1 MNHRAPGSDG
11 FANFERTFRV
21 NAQLVRSAI
30 VLGLLSV
37 IGPLAIDMYLPAL
50 PAIGA
55 SLGATTAQ
63 VQQSLMAYMAAIAVC
78 QLIYGPL
85 SDMVGRKLPL
95 YFGIGIYIVGTV
107 AAALSPN
114 IEWLIVSRFLQ
125 GVGACASMSLPRAIV
140 RDEYTGAPAAQLMS
154 LLMLVFSVSP
164 ILAPLS
170 GSIVIAF
177 GDWRLLFWV
186 MAAVGALSLVL
197 LVFGLKETRPKEARI
212 GSGLGSA
219 LSAYWTLL
227 RDWRFIGLSLL
238 GAFGMASFMAFLGN
252 SSFIYIGH
260 YGLTPTQYSLAFSV
274 NAISFFAV
282 PQATGYLVGRFG
294 LNRVVKVAVS
304 GYASS
309 MLVLLVLF
317 VAGFNSIFVL
327 GALMFVAFG
336 FLGLVLPSTSV
347 LAMEEQGEIAGSASA
362 LMGTIQMVIAAGV
375 MGVVSSFFNG
385 TAMPMV
391 IGFAICAV
399 LAFGITQLTLA
410 KGAGSKLARAV
421 PAE

>member
-1 MNHRAPGSDG
+1 
-11 FANFERTFRV
+11 
-21 NAQLVRSAI
+21 
-30 VLGLLSV
+30 
-37 IGPLAIDMYLPAL
+37 
-50 PAIGA
+50 
-55 SLGATTAQ
+55 
-63 VQQSLMAYMAAIAVC
+63 
-78 QLIYGPL
+78 
-85 SDMVGRKLPL
+85 
-95 YFGIGIYIVGTV
+95 
-107 AAALSPN
+107 
-114 IEWLIVSRFLQ
+114 
-125 GVGACASMSLPRAIV
+125 MSLPRAIV

-177 GDWRLLFWV
+177 GEWRLLFWV
-186 MAAVGALSLVL
+186 MAAVGALSFVL

-212 GSGLGSA
+212 GSSLGSA

-227 RDWRFIGLSLL
+227 RDWRFIGLSLI
-238 GAFGMASFMAFLGN
+238 GAFGMASFLAFLGN

-260 YGLTPTQYSLAFSV
+260 YGLTPTQYSFAFSV

-282 PQATGYLVGRFG
+282 SQATGFLVERFG
-294 LNRVVKVAVS
+294 LNRVVKTAVS
-304 GYASS
+304 GYAGS
-309 MLVLLVLF
+309 MLVLLALF
-317 VAGFNSIFVL
+317 LAGLDSIYVL

-362 LMGTIQMVIAAGV
+362 LMGTIQMVIAAGA

-391 IGFAICAV
+391 ISFAVCAL
-399 LAFGITQLTLA
+399 LAFSITQLTLA
-410 KGAGSKLARAV
+410 KGAGSKLAHAV
-421 PAE
+421 LAE